1 MEQKSLPNATAAL
14 VLGIISIV
22 SSCFLFGL
30 VGLITGIIGL
40 VLGNK
45 DKGLYAATP
54 EGYTESSMKLS
65 KAGRVCS
72 IIGIILSALAAIFF
86 IIYVVFMGAAISALP
101 WEEMSQGGM

>member
-1 MEQKSLPNATAAL
+1 M
-14 VLGIISIV
+14 LGIISIE
-22 SSCFLFGL
+22 SSCFLFGI
-30 VGLITGIIGL
+30 VGLFTGIIGL

>member
-30 VGLITGIIGL
+30 IGLVTGIIGL

-72 IIGIILSALAAIFF
+72 IIGLILSSLAAIFF
-86 IIYVVFMGAAISALP
+86 VVYVLIMGAAITSLP
-101 WEEMSQGGM
+101 WEEMSQQGM